1 MRECAWSVDTLDG
14 RVALV
19 TGGSGGIGAAI
30 CRQLA
35 AGGVRVGVGYGS
47 NREAADQLA
56 REING
61 VALGADMEDREAPR
75 QLVADTEAALGP
87 LDLLVANHGLARPAA
102 YPDVDAAMFDRTLAV
117 NLRAPFLLAQAALEG
132 MRERGYG
139 RILFISSA
147 AAFRGG
153 VVGTRLRGLESR
165 AARLGLLPLE
175 PGGRRRRHRQR
186 AGARIHRDRDAARR
200 PEPAGQRSA
209 RRRVGRPEEVADLAL
224 AILRNAYV
232 TNHVFTIDGGMHP
245 R

>member
-1 MRECAWSVDTLDG
+1 LSVDHLHG
-14 RVALV
+14 RSALV

-35 AGGVRVGVGYGS
+35 ASGARVAVGYGS
-47 NREAADQLA
+47 SREPAEQLA
-56 REING
+56 DEING

-75 QLVADTEAALGP
+75 QLVADAEAALGP
-87 LDLLVANHGLARPAA
+87 LDLLVANHGLARPAG
-102 YPDVDAAMFDRTLAV
+102 YPDVDAAAFDRTLAV

-153 VVGTRLRGLESR
+153 VVGPDYAASKAGLHGLAFFLSSR
-165 AARLGLLPLE
+165 VAGDGVTVNVLAPGFIETAMLPGDPSQLASGV
-175 PGGRRRRHRQR
+175 PVG
-186 AGARIHRDRDAARR
+186 
-200 PEPAGQRSA
+200 
-209 RRRVGRPEEVADLAL
+209 RVGRPEEVADFAL